1 MFPQEIPDTEQEEGK
16 QVTQLVNITRASEM
30 TGVSKYELRRGAKQG
45 RYPFILC
52 GNKLMFDPA
61 HLSAVFERQM
71 EENRMEA
78 LKCSTNS

>member
-1 MFPQEIPDTEQEEGK
+1 
-16 QVTQLVNITRASEM
+16 M

-52 GNKLMFDPA
+52 GNKFMFDPA
-61 HLSAVFERQM
+61 QLSAVFERQM
-71 EENRMEA
+71 EENRRAA